1 MSTEDLEPEDY
12 LLMFITESGFKVLP
26 AQAIIDALSEME
38 QSLKDQLNV
47 SQKELDQYLDKLE
60 NLVGKEE
67 ALHLSLDEIVSWIKA
82 LRGF

>member
-1 MSTEDLEPEDY
+1 MSAEDLGPEDH

-38 QSLKDQLNV
+38 QYLKDQLNI
-47 SQKELDQYLDKLE
+47 SQEELDQYLDRLE
-60 NLVGKEE
+60 NLVGREE
-67 ALHLSLDEIVSWIKA
+67 ALHFGLDEIVGWVKA